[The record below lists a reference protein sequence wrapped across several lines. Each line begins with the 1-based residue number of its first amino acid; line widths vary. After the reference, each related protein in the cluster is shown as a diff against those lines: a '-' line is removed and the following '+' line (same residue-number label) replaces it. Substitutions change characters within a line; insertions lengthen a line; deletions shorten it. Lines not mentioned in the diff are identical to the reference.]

1 MKIKSNISI
10 VIADDH
16 PIMLKGLKDE
26 LKNEGYKVIGL
37 ANNGA
42 KALDV
47 IISKQPDIAILDIE
61 MPLLSGFEV
70 IEKCLPESSQTK
82 FIFMSYHKEDAYI
95 VQAKKYGAK
104 GYLLK
109 EDGLDEIEH
118 CIKDAL
124 EDKFYYSKS
133 LNDNIDNLVNQELK
147 KLKLLTPSE
156 RSILKLIA
164 QNLSSTDI
172 AEHLSISKRTVD
184 KHRSNIIKKL
194 GLGNHLNGLQ
204 AWLALHADL
213 VKTL

>member
-1 MKIKSNISI
+1 MKITSNITI

-26 LKNEGYKVIGL
+26 LMSEGYKVIGL

-42 KALDV
+42 KALDEIV
-47 IISKQPDIAILDIE
+47 SKRPNIAILDIE

-70 IEKCLPESSQTK
+70 IEKCQPETSQTK
-82 FIFMSYHKEDAYI
+82 FIFMSYHKEKAYI
-95 VQAKKYGAK
+95 VQAKKHGAK

-109 EDGLDEIEH
+109 EDGLDEIIN
-118 CIKDAL
+118 CINNVL
-124 EDKFYYSKS
+124 QDKFYYSKS
-133 LNDNIDNLVNQELK
+133 LNVNIDTLVNQEIK

-156 RSILKLIA
+156 RSILKLIS
-164 QNLSSTDI
+164 QNLSSNDI
-172 AEHLSISKRTVD
+172 SENLGISKRTVD

-194 GLGNHLNGLQ
+194 GLENEVNALQ
-204 AWLALHADL
+204 SWIARHTEW